1 MKDSR
6 LLFMLLFVCVSNFS
20 LAQNNF
26 DIIFPNENREQI
38 CQNFT
43 SLFQQKPKEVN
54 FSIQREGNHLY
65 FQVND
70 KDWFNSIFSNPYDGI
85 ALDIIDKN
93 RFDCSLKSIEGKQ
106 IKGELLKPVY
116 RQQLR
121 SGLKPNGE
129 NLFRVN
135 VGRVPA
141 NIADHE
147 LEYNILFL
155 SNKNLCRY
163 QIVYNLASYPWDLL
177 EMGMYLD
184 SLAFN
189 TKEIK
194 PTAKEA
200 YKLSNKTLKFIIPFE
215 KNKSEYT
222 SEDIKPIYDS
232 LQLTDFNI
240 KAINIK
246 AYASVEG
253 SLERNLELQN
263 QRANTIVEALQSF
276 QKPTIKTEVSS
287 SENWVEFLNDIKGT
301 EYANLISLSKNE
313 VKAKLVGALS
323 NELEYILKDHRKAVI
338 KLELQKIDRYEN
350 LSENELLSK
359 FNTAIENEELDEA
372 RKLQNSIFG
381 KIKSNAISPDV
392 LDKMNVPEQI
402 NFAKLKN
409 KNSAFK
415 YMQDERQ
422 TFIVYNELL
431 KLEKLVPKDGE
442 VKYNITAL
450 KIRLWRYKTI
460 EIDDSALKR
469 QIQSLQNYGIP
480 SILISRMLVNYHIV
494 KAENLMRQ
502 RDYKNKDVSVK
513 YIHQNY
519 KDIPLSDYDYLS
531 LAQFFSYYANTD
543 LAVEL
548 LENKSRSIDIDEDLL
563 FYYINLS
570 IINKQ
575 LTKEADYRTILL
587 NAINMNKTRFCQLFN
602 PIETGG
608 VTFQLLEDNYLR
620 NVYCES
626 CVE

>member
-1 MKDSR
+1 
-6 LLFMLLFVCVSNFS
+6 
-20 LAQNNF
+20 
-26 DIIFPNENREQI
+26 
-38 CQNFT
+38 
-43 SLFQQKPKEVN
+43 
-54 FSIQREGNHLY
+54 
-65 FQVND
+65 
-70 KDWFNSIFSNPYDGI
+70 
-85 ALDIIDKN
+85 
-93 RFDCSLKSIEGKQ
+93 
-106 IKGELLKPVY
+106 
-116 RQQLR
+116 
-121 SGLKPNGE
+121 
-129 NLFRVN
+129 
-135 VGRVPA
+135 
-141 NIADHE
+141 
-147 LEYNILFL
+147 
-155 SNKNLCRY
+155 
-163 QIVYNLASYPWDLL
+163 
-177 EMGMYLD
+177 
-184 SLAFN
+184 
-189 TKEIK
+189 
-194 PTAKEA
+194 
-200 YKLSNKTLKFIIPFE
+200 
-215 KNKSEYT
+215 
-222 SEDIKPIYDS
+222 
-232 LQLTDFNI
+232 
-240 KAINIK
+240 
-246 AYASVEG
+246 
-253 SLERNLELQN
+253 
-263 QRANTIVEALQSF
+263 
-276 QKPTIKTEVSS
+276 
-287 SENWVEFLNDIKGT
+287 
-301 EYANLISLSKNE
+301 
-313 VKAKLVGALS
+313 
-323 NELEYILKDHRKAVI
+323 
-338 KLELQKIDRYEN
+338 
-350 LSENELLSK
+350 
-359 FNTAIENEELDEA
+359 
-372 RKLQNSIFG
+372 
-381 KIKSNAISPDV
+381 
-392 LDKMNVPEQI
+392 
-402 NFAKLKN
+402 
-409 KNSAFK
+409 
-415 YMQDERQ
+415 MQDERQ
-422 TFIVYNELL
+422 IFIVYNELI

>member
-1 MKDSR
+1 
-6 LLFMLLFVCVSNFS
+6 MLLFVCVSNFS

-301 EYANLISLSKNE
+301 EYANLISLTKNE

-323 NELEYILKDHRKAVI
+323 NELEYILKDHRKAVL

-422 TFIVYNELL
+422 IFIVYNELI

-480 SILISRMLVNYHIV
+480 NTLISRMLVNYHIV
-494 KAENLMRQ
+494 KAENLMRL

-519 KDIPLSDYDYLS
+519 KHVPLSDYDYLS

-575 LTKEADYRTILL
+575 LTKDADYRTVLL
-587 NAINMNKTRFCQLFN
+587 NAINMNKTRFCKLFN
-602 PIETGG
+602 PIDAGG

>member
-1 MKDSR
+1 
-6 LLFMLLFVCVSNFS
+6 
-20 LAQNNF
+20 
-26 DIIFPNENREQI
+26 
-38 CQNFT
+38 
-43 SLFQQKPKEVN
+43 
-54 FSIQREGNHLY
+54 
-65 FQVND
+65 
-70 KDWFNSIFSNPYDGI
+70 
-85 ALDIIDKN
+85 
-93 RFDCSLKSIEGKQ
+93 
-106 IKGELLKPVY
+106 
-116 RQQLR
+116 
-121 SGLKPNGE
+121 
-129 NLFRVN
+129 
-135 VGRVPA
+135 
-141 NIADHE
+141 
-147 LEYNILFL
+147 
-155 SNKNLCRY
+155 
-163 QIVYNLASYPWDLL
+163 
-177 EMGMYLD
+177 
-184 SLAFN
+184 
-189 TKEIK
+189 
-194 PTAKEA
+194 
-200 YKLSNKTLKFIIPFE
+200 
-215 KNKSEYT
+215 
-222 SEDIKPIYDS
+222 
-232 LQLTDFNI
+232 
-240 KAINIK
+240 
-246 AYASVEG
+246 
-253 SLERNLELQN
+253 
-263 QRANTIVEALQSF
+263 
-276 QKPTIKTEVSS
+276 
-287 SENWVEFLNDIKGT
+287 
-301 EYANLISLSKNE
+301 
-313 VKAKLVGALS
+313 
-323 NELEYILKDHRKAVI
+323 
-338 KLELQKIDRYEN
+338 

-480 SILISRMLVNYHIV
+480 NTLISRMLVNYHIV
-494 KAENLMRQ
+494 KAENLMRL

-543 LAVEL
+543 FAVEL